1 MIGLL
6 GIVTMLAVAVLFS
19 EKRSAIQVGP
29 ALRTFGLQVAV
40 AIVAIATPAGLAV
53 LSAMS
58 NGVQAILLHAQAGIE
73 FVFGPLSSDAG
84 GFILAFQ
91 ILPIIV
97 FVAALL
103 SLLFYLRIMSL
114 VIHFL
119 GGALRVITGASR
131 IESTCAAANIF
142 IGMAEA
148 PLTVLPFLP
157 KISRSQLFVVMGV
170 GLSSVA
176 GTVMLAYAALGVRID
191 LLLTAAFMAAPG
203 GLLIAKILVPETGEP
218 FDVPS
223 LAELNETVDGARPGS
238 FVEAIANGASIGL
251 KVMLNVI
258 AALIA
263 FIGLI
268 ALLNAILSAI
278 GGLTGFPQLSMEL
291 ILAYLFAP
299 VSFVIGVPWDEAFR
313 AGTFLGEKVI
323 LNEFLAYLHFS
334 PEIGNFSE
342 RGQVAITVA
351 LCGFANLT
359 GLAVLIAGLKS
370 IVPERGTEI
379 ARLGLKAVLA
389 GTLANFLSASVV
401 SVILALHNLGTVT

>member
-6 GIVTMLAVAVLFS
+6 GIVTMLVLAVLFS
-19 EKRSAIQVGP
+19 EKRSAIDVAP
-29 ALRTFGLQVAV
+29 ALRTLGLQVAV
-40 AIVAIATPAGLAV
+40 AIVALATPAGLAV
-53 LSAMS
+53 LSALS
-58 NGVQAILLHAQAGIE
+58 AGVQSILLHARAGME
-73 FVFGPLSSDAG
+73 FVFGPLSSDAS

-91 ILPIIV
+91 VLPIIV

-103 SLLFYLRIMSL
+103 SLLFYLRVMSL
-114 VIHFL
+114 IIHFL

-223 LAELNETVDGARPGS
+223 LKLLNETVDSARPDS
-238 FVEAIANGASIGL
+238 FVEAIANGASVGL

-268 ALLNAILSAI
+268 ALLNAILGAL
-278 GGLTGFPQLSMEL
+278 GGLVGFPDLSMEF

-299 VSFVIGVPWDEAFR
+299 VSFIIGVPWDEAFR

-342 RGQVAITVA
+342 RGQVAVTVA

-370 IVPERGTEI
+370 IAPERGAEV
-379 ARLGLKAVLA
+379 AKLGLKAVLA
-389 GTLANFLSASVV
+389 GTLANFLSASIV
-401 SVILALHNLGTVT
+401 SVITAIQAYALS

>member
-1 MIGLL
+1 VIGLL
-6 GIVTMLAVAVLFS
+6 GIATMLALAVLFS
-19 EKRSAIQVGP
+19 EDRSAIRVGP
-29 ALRTFGLQVAV
+29 ALRTFGLQVGLAV
-40 AIVAIATPAGLAV
+40 VALATPAGLAV

-58 NGVQAILLHAQAGIE
+58 NGVQAILLHSRTGIE
-73 FVFGPLSSDAG
+73 FVFGPLSSEAG

-91 ILPIIV
+91 VLPIIV

-103 SLLFYLRIMSL
+103 SLLFYLRVMSL
-114 VIHFL
+114 IIHFL

-203 GLLIAKILVPETGEP
+203 GLLIAKILVPETGKP

-223 LAELNETVDGARPGS
+223 LADLNETVDSARPGS

-268 ALLNAILSAI
+268 ALLNAILAAV
-278 GGLTGFPQLSMEL
+278 GGLAGFPQLSMEL

-334 PEIGNFSE
+334 PEIENFSE

-359 GLAVLIAGLKS
+359 GLAVLLAGLKS
-370 IVPERGTEI
+370 IAPERGSEV
-379 ARLGLKAVLA
+379 AGLGLKAVLA
-389 GTLANFLSASVV
+389 GTLANFLSASIV
-401 SVILALHNLGTVT
+401 SVIIAIQG